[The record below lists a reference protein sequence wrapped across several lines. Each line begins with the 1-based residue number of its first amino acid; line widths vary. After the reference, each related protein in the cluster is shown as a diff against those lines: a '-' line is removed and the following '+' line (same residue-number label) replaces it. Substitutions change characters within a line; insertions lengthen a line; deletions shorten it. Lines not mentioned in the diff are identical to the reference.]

1 MGEKISNL
9 GGSGKIENARGL
21 RLGETSQPAPRPSA
35 PAPTVRP
42 TLSAPR
48 VSAPSMSNGVP
59 AKQNPN
65 PLPSLLTNKLAM
77 NKPTTGNKNNNF
89 LNVKKPG
96 DQNWNGTTGYDDR
109 GHAIFDS
116 PENGIRAA
124 ALNLRAYHKRGQAG
138 TLLDIVSQWA
148 PTSDKNA
155 VNKPNEYA
163 AFLAKKM
170 GVGTKDKI
178 DIFDKD
184 GNPTDKLP
192 TLLKAMAEFENH
204 SGFSIDDNILT
215 SGLSKVNPRR
225 V

>member
-1 MGEKISNL
+1 MGEKTSNL

-21 RLGETSQPAPRPSA
+21 RLGGTSEPAPRPTIPDVLKPKVA
-35 PAPTVRP
+35 T
-42 TLSAPR
+42 PR
-48 VSAPSMSNGVP
+48 VSAPTMATSP
-59 AKQNPN
+59 APIPAPKSTLGTLLERNNP
-65 PLPSLLTNKLAM
+65 M

-96 DQNWNGTTGYDDR
+96 TQDWNGTTGYDKA
-109 GHAIFDS
+109 GHAIFDT

-163 AFLAKKM
+163 AFLAKKL
-170 GVGTKDKI
+170 GVGAKDRI

-184 GNPTDKLP
+184 GNPTDTLP
-192 TLLKAMAEFENH
+192 KLLKAMAEFENH
-204 SGFSIDDNILT
+204 AGFSIDDQILAK
-215 SGLSKVNPRR
+215 GLGKTNTRR

>member
-42 TLSAPR
+42 TLSAP
-48 VSAPSMSNGVP
+48 
-59 AKQNPN
+59 
-65 PLPSLLTNKLAM
+65 M